1 MLFGIQSWTHIK
13 NEPAGIWLAF
23 LHSAFLNVPP
33 DGLTSITVPLDQ
45 LLHMYSY
52 LCCLYFYLN
61 PNIWYKS
68 TWRPQYPVNCQTI
81 INIPHSRLCLN
92 FEKFYVPLACFTGYL
107 IVSKLLLLLIFN
119 MVDFYR

>member
-61 PNIWYKS
+61 PNIWYKC
-68 TWRPQYPVNCQTI
+68 TWRPKYPTLDQTDVGQFLMTI
-81 INIPHSRLCLN
+81 FDDN
-92 FEKFYVPLACFTGYL
+92 FL
-107 IVSKLLLLLIFN
+107 
-119 MVDFYR
+119 

>member
-52 LCCLYFYLN
+52 LCCSYFYLN
-61 PNIWYKS
+61 PTYLVQMYLA
-68 TWRPQYPVNCQTI
+68 PE
-81 INIPHSRLCLN
+81 IPD
-92 FEKFYVPLACFTGYL
+92 YL
-107 IVSKLLLLLIFN
+107 I
-119 MVDFYR
+119 

>member
-23 LHSAFLNVPP
+23 LQSALLNVPP

-68 TWRPQYPVNCQTI
+68 TWRPQYPVKYKI
-81 INIPHSRLCLN
+81 
-92 FEKFYVPLACFTGYL
+92 A
-107 IVSKLLLLLIFN
+107 KLSLQLPS
-119 MVDFYR
+119 VV